1 MALKTASLTIDHDK
15 LPQKWDDLGIRFE
28 RRSVAKIKAGDPPSD
43 LVLIRPA
50 GALLPADDSVGPEP
64 RWNHILCGMHIKA
77 LDGTD
82 VQGAGQLIIT
92 GQRFIGVIDS
102 GNAANGRKLS
112 VNTTGAVFCFT
123 FHRDDVYQ
131 PEVKKHR
138 LTPSDFAF
146 RSKEAQPVAFRLLV
160 VSAMAYVAN
169 DKMGYWYDK
178 NMLHCLSE
186 EGRRGLLP
194 T

>member
-1 MALKTASLTIDHDK
+1 MALKTASLTIDRSR

-28 RRSVAKIKAGDPPSD
+28 LHSVAKIKADGPARDM
-43 LVLIRPA
+43 VLLRPA
-50 GALLPADDSVGPEP
+50 GALLRAESAVGPEP
-64 RWNHILCGMHIKA
+64 RWNHILCGIRMKA

-92 GQRFIGVIDS
+92 GQRFIGMVDS
-102 GNAANGRKLS
+102 GTAAGGRKLS
-112 VNTTGAVFCFT
+112 TNTTGAAFCFT
-123 FHRDDVYQ
+123 FRRDDVYQ
-131 PEVKKHR
+131 PEITKHR

-146 RSKEAQPVAFRLLV
+146 RSKEPQPVAFRLQV
-160 VSAMAYVAN
+160 FSAVAYVAN

-186 EGRRGLLP
+186 EGRRGLLQA
-194 T
+194 